1 MGLTRKEKTVNFII
15 IAVCFLFGMITSCF
29 F

>member
-1 MGLTRKEKTVNFII
+1 MEPNRKEKVTNFII